1 MIVDK
6 LQNASLYTSINPRIA
21 QAFEYLNTTNLEKLA
36 VGKHSIDG
44 DNVIALVQE
53 YETKSEVELQ
63 MESHFEHID
72 LQYIISGSEL
82 MGLAT
87 KNAHKPIT
95 VNKENDWALYE
106 DEYSFMLFEKGM
118 FGIFFPDDL
127 HLPCIHADKP
137 EMVKKVVIKIKII
150 Q

>member
-1 MIVDK
+1 MIIDK
-6 LQNASLYTSINPRIA
+6 LQNTSLYTSINPRIT
-21 QAFEYLNTTNLEKLA
+21 QAFEYLKSTNLEKVAL
-36 VGKHSIDG
+36 GKHSIDG
-44 DNVIALVQE
+44 DNVFALVQE
-53 YETKSEVELQ
+53 YETKSEEDLQ

-72 LQYIISGSEL
+72 IQYIISGSEL

-95 VNKENDWALYE
+95 VDKENDYALYE

-127 HLPCIHADKP
+127 HLPCIQADKP
-137 EMVKKVVIKIKII
+137 EMVKKVVVKIKIG